1 MPEFFNKFV
10 LYKTDFRVRM
20 DCLCGEHYEFNETDN
35 LCPILNIKLK
45 FTNVQEEE
53 RILLVNR

>member
-10 LYKTDFRVRM
+10 LYKSDFRVRM
-20 DCLCGEHYEFNETDN
+20 DRLCSKHEFNETDN

-45 FTNVQEEE
+45 FTNVQEGE